1 MQKSTL
7 KQYGNAKLPKEE
19 ILRLKSDFQKIRDC
33 GEYRGGRLMTIGV
46 YRGEQIGFKVG
57 FITSKRVHKHAVKRN
72 RARRQLKESLRL
84 IKPKLDSN
92 LWMVIIAK
100 STILK
105 ASTVEVQKELIYLT
119 KKIHAFSE

>member
-1 MQKSTL
+1 MQKKTL
-7 KQYGNAKLPKEE
+7 KQYGEAKLPKEH
-19 ILRLKSDFQKIRDC
+19 ILRLQSDFQQIRDE
-33 GEYRGGRLMTIGV
+33 GNYRGGRLMTIGI
-46 YRGEQIGFKVG
+46 YRADDIGLKIG

-84 IKPKLDSN
+84 IKANLDQN

-105 ASTVEVQKELIYLT
+105 ASTAEVQKELIYLT
-119 KKIHAFSE
+119 KKINAFSE

>member
-1 MQKSTL
+1 MQNKTL
-7 KQYGNAKLPKEE
+7 KQFGKATLPKEQ
-19 ILRLKSDFQKIRDC
+19 ILRLQSDFQQIRSE
-33 GEYRGGRLMTIGV
+33 GKYRGGRLMTIGT
-46 YRGEQIGFKVG
+46 YRADDIGLKIG

-84 IKPKLDSN
+84 IKANLDPN

-105 ASTVEVQKELIYLT
+105 ATTAEVQSELIYLT
-119 KKIHAFSE
+119 KKINAFSE